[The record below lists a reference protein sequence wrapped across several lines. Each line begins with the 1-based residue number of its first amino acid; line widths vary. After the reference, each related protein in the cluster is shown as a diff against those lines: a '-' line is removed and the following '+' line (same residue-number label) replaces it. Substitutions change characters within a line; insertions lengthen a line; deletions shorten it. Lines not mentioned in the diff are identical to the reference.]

1 MIAQLMQL
9 NYILARE
16 RIADLTRSAEKARLA
31 RGVCPLERTSSRGG
45 LPDGNR
51 RRLSDRLR
59 RYSRWPR
66 PWSGRPLAG
75 ADTGEDTCGAC
86 PAVISGA

>member
-16 RIADLTRSAEKARLA
+16 RIADLTRSPEKARLA
-31 RGVCPLERTSSRGG
+31 RGVCPLERTSSRGR

-51 RRLSDRLR
+51 RRLSDRLQ
-59 RYSRWPR
+59 RYSRWAG
-66 PWSGRPLAG
+66 PWTGRPLAG
-75 ADTGEDTCGAC
+75 ADTKEDTCGAHS
-86 PAVISGA
+86 AVTSGA

>member
-31 RGVCPLERTSSRGG
+31 RGVCPLEPTSSRGG

-66 PWSGRPLAG
+66 PWTGRPLAG
-75 ADTGEDTCGAC
+75 ADTGADTCGARS
-86 PAVISGA
+86 AVSSGA